1 MEYVVP
7 PAFSFCSVPR
17 NVADIAPVFV
27 TVMCTMRNSP
37 CAVFSTGAS
46 PYFHRRCG
54 LHLGHGDSVGVSVDL
69 LLVDADD
76 DFDVEVGAAET
87 PVVSGLLMN
96 TP

>member
-1 MEYVVP
+1 
-7 PAFSFCSVPR
+7 
-17 NVADIAPVFV
+17 
-27 TVMCTMRNSP
+27 
-37 CAVFSTGAS
+37 
-46 PYFHRRCG
+46 
-54 LHLGHGDSVGVSVDL
+54 L